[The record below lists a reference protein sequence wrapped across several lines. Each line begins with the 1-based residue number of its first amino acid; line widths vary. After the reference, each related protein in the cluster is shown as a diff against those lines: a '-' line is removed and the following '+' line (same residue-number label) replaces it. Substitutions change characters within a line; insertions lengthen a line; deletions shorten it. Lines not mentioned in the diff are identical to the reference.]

1 MNVTPPSV
9 SADRGDVVSFTCSAE
24 GGPGNQFTWVR
35 RLAEATVVGN
45 TPELTI
51 DGVTIRDGGYYECT
65 VENRAGSGSS
75 TATLRCEHTRN
86 RVLTINALRLCMTLC
101 NALPQCHLSV
111 QLCGL

>member
-1 MNVTPPSV
+1 MQLKLYILYITVSPEGSVNVTPPSV

-51 DGVTIRDGGYYECT
+51 DGVTIHDGGYYECT
-65 VENRAGSGSS
+65 VENRAGSGNS

-86 RVLTINALRLCMTLC
+86 RV
-101 NALPQCHLSV
+101 HHH
-111 QLCGL
+111 